1 MLFVKRDWE
10 TELNESLKEDTDV
23 SKLEIIDYKYT
34 NFYDY
39 KNVLD
44 VINQFFAEAIKNL
57 LNKNLLKAF
66 DNIVENLNNLSHFYV
81 DYRKYSNDS
90 DYVNEIAKRLDTFSY
105 KPLSNFNLDNNFK
118 FYKLKVISKE
128 EIEEYKKIKSFK
140 EYKGFHIYI
149 PKEIDEDDS
158 VTIVSTDT
166 EVGIYSLINKNNKKC
181 YLNEYVELIKKVGF
195 IDKDIRIFEKY
206 YPISITETGFLRDI
220 TFLINHLI
228 GTLIYLFNSSSYRD
242 DEFYEFDKTEVFT
255 RLFDLTEEIENI
267 KKYVDSR
274 LNS

>member
-10 TELNESLKEDTDV
+10 VELNESLSEDTDV
-23 SKLEIIDYKYT
+23 SKLEIINYNYT

-57 LNKNLLKAF
+57 LNKDLLKAF

-81 DYRKYSNDS
+81 DYRKYSSDS

-105 KPLSNFNLDNNFK
+105 KPLSKFNLDNNFK

-128 EIEEYKKIKSFK
+128 EIDEYKRSKSFK
-140 EYKGFHIYI
+140 EYKGFYIYI
-149 PKEIDEDDS
+149 PKEIDEEDS
-158 VTIVSTDT
+158 VTIVSTDSN
-166 EVGIYSLINKNNKKC
+166 VGVYSLINIENKKC
-181 YLNEYVELIKKVGF
+181 YLDEYFELIKKVAF
-195 IDKDIRIFEKY
+195 IDKDIRIFDKY

-220 TFLINHLI
+220 AILINHLM
-228 GTLIYLFNSSSYRD
+228 GTLIYLFNSASYED
-242 DEFYEFDKTEVFT
+242 DEFYEFDKTEVFI
-255 RLFDLTEEIENI
+255 RLFDLTEEIKNI
-267 KKYVDSR
+267 KKYVDLR